1 MKTTTRNIVSLSLLS
16 LSIVAG
22 AAQAEARDEY
32 APAATRPMVITASKS
47 LSREQVKED
56 LRTAVRNGEMEA
68 GYIAVVNGELDAN
81 RYPFARQAAF
91 ARAKA
96 GDLLA
101 GTNQ

>member
-1 MKTTTRNIVSLSLLS
+1 MKTTTRNIVSLSILS

-22 AAQAEARDEY
+22 AARAEARSDY
-32 APAATRPMVITASKS
+32 DSAATQPMVIAASKAFT
-47 LSREQVKED
+47 REQVKED
-56 LRTAVRNGEMEA
+56 LATAVRNGEMEA
-68 GYIAVVNGELDAN
+68 GYVAVIKGELDAS

-96 GDLLA
+96 GDLQA